1 MKKQDDGIEKPK
13 RLRDYPRYLL
23 QKSTGFLFRLFY
35 IIGLVWRS
43 APVVLIFMMLLC
55 LADGVLP
62 VWGAYIS
69 KDIINE
75 IALLIGNV
83 TKTGDIRDEI
93 FIQMQPVILLFVAYF
108 IYNFIK
114 KILGRLNTMI
124 TSIAGE
130 KVSNH
135 IKMKIITKARD
146 VDLCSFDDPEFYE
159 KLENAN
165 REAGMRPLHILSA
178 TFSVISAVIS
188 AISFVVVL
196 ATLSPI
202 APILVV
208 CAAVPGAIVNYVY
221 RNRNFKYMR
230 RHSKERREMA
240 YYSGLMVNKDMAK
253 EIKIMGLGDTFIAK
267 YRAVFSRYYK
277 GLRSLI
283 VREGIT
289 QVVVTLLSVVI
300 NCALFLY
307 IAYNIVFEGGM
318 IGDYSLYTG
327 ALTSIAG
334 YVTTLFTATATIYEG
349 TLFINNII
357 DFTKEAITVVPTV
370 SEPVKPSLGTPHTI
384 ELRGVSFSYPGTKR
398 RVINNVN
405 LTLNPSESVVLV
417 GLNGAG
423 KTTLIKLLT
432 RLYDPTEG
440 VILLDGRDI
449 REYDVS
455 ALHDM
460 FGIVFQDFGRYA
472 ETAGD
477 NIAFGDIDRE
487 HSDEAI
493 REAAIRGNS
502 DGFISELPAGYD
514 TPLTRMFE
522 ENGIEL
528 SGGQWQKLSVSRAF
542 YKEAEILILDEPTAS
557 LDAMAEQEIFQQFRE
572 LSRGK
577 ITIFVSHRLSSAVDA
592 DRIVVLEHG
601 AVVELGTH
609 EELMRLGGKYHKLF
623 STQASRYQTA
633 SDDTPP
639 QSK

>member
-1 MKKQDDGIEKPK
+1 MGNKIN
-13 RLRDYPRYLL
+13 L
-23 QKSTGFLFRLFY
+23 RLFTY
-35 IIGLVWRS
+35 
-43 APVVLIFMMLLC
+43 
-55 LADGVLP
+55 
-62 VWGAYIS
+62 
-69 KDIINE
+69 
-75 IALLIGNV
+75 
-83 TKTGDIRDEI
+83 
-93 FIQMQPVILLFVAYF
+93 
-108 IYNFIK
+108 
-114 KILGRLNTMI
+114 
-124 TSIAGE
+124 
-130 KVSNH
+130 
-135 IKMKIITKARD
+135 
-146 VDLCSFDDPEFYE
+146 
-159 KLENAN
+159 
-165 REAGMRPLHILSA
+165 
-178 TFSVISAVIS
+178 
-188 AISFVVVL
+188 
-196 ATLSPI
+196 
-202 APILVV
+202 
-208 CAAVPGAIVNYVY
+208 
-221 RNRNFKYMR
+221 
-230 RHSKERREMA
+230 
-240 YYSGLMVNKDMAK
+240 
-253 EIKIMGLGDTFIAK
+253 
-267 YRAVFSRYYK
+267 
-277 GLRSLI
+277 
-283 VREGIT
+283 
-289 QVVVTLLSVVI
+289 
-300 NCALFLY
+300 
-307 IAYNIVFEGGM
+307 
-318 IGDYSLYTG
+318 
-327 ALTSIAG
+327 
-334 YVTTLFTATATIYEG
+334 
-349 TLFINNII
+349 
-357 DFTKEAITVVPTV
+357 
-370 SEPVKPSLGTPHTI
+370 
-384 ELRGVSFSYPGTKR
+384 
-398 RVINNVN
+398 
-405 LTLNPSESVVLV
+405 
-417 GLNGAG
+417 
-423 KTTLIKLLT
+423 TLIKLLT

-639 QSK
+639 QIK